1 MPLNSVAVIGLGLIG
16 GSLLRRAART
26 GPATGYDADPPTRAA
41 AESAGYRV
49 AGSVAEAIADAD
61 LVVVAVPLPAIR
73 GVLGEIRGFGGLVTD
88 VTSVKGPVDAL
99 VAECAPGIRWVGGHP
114 MAGREQ
120 SGFAAGDASLFD
132 QCAWVLCVPAD
143 GDLRDWLGLA
153 ALVTS
158 WGARVVPALAA
169 EHDAAAA
176 RISHAP
182 HLAAAAL
189 AAGAA
194 DPLSLAL
201 AAGSFRDGT
210 RVAGTRPELT
220 AAMCAGNADTL
231 ATELDALIAR
241 LTQARGLLGD
251 PAALAE
257 WLRAGHRV
265 RSGWPREAGPSQ
277 QLSPSIESLVALGRD
292 GGWIESV
299 GQDGSSVT
307 AVRPVP

>member
-1 MPLNSVAVIGLGLIG
+1 MALNSVAVLGLGLIG
-16 GSLLRRAART
+16 GSVLRRAALA
-26 GPATGYDADPPTRAA
+26 GPVVGYDADPGARAA

-49 AGSVAEAIADAD
+49 AASAGEAVAGAD
-61 LVVVAVPLPAIR
+61 LAVLAVPLPAIPE
-73 GVLGEIRGFGGLVTD
+73 VLGGIRGFGGLLTD
-88 VTSVKGPVDAL
+88 VTSVKGPVDDL
-99 VAECAPGIRWVGGHP
+99 VAEYAPGVRWIGGHP
-114 MAGREQ
+114 MAGREH
-120 SGFAAGDASLFD
+120 SGFAAGDARLFEG
-132 QCAWVLCVPAD
+132 CAWVLCLGESLA
-143 GDLRDWLGLA
+143 DWLSLA

-158 WGARVVPALAA
+158 WGARVVPAVAA

-210 RVAGTRPELT
+210 RVAATRPALT
-220 AAMCAGNADTL
+220 AAMCAGNAAALT
-231 ATELDALIAR
+231 TELDALIAR
-241 LTQARGLLGD
+241 LHAARAALGD

-257 WLRAGHRV
+257 WLAEGHRV
-265 RSGWPREAGPSQ
+265 RVGWPPAPGVREPLAPS
-277 QLSPSIESLVALGRD
+277 LESLAVLGRE
-292 GGWIESV
+292 GGWVEAV

-307 AVRPVP
+307 AVRPVG